1 VLITCRVPE
10 GQELLKLPAAMP
22 TPTGVFDHPSHHAT
36 PGQVPQMFTTRV
48 QWFLNGGQATDG
60 NFEVRKGD
68 AESGQVKYQV
78 EHGAR
83 PETRDAQGA
92 PPRERGAPAR
102 TKGADISDLQGPR
115 SASPASSGRQSR
127 RGPMGGSPANAPA
140 ARRTA
145 ARGAR
150 RSSCLRWWAPW
161 QPSMG
166 NLAAGG
172 PRGGKVS
179 AADQA
184 AIDEAQF
191 NSKTRRAHS

>member
-115 SASPASSGRQSR
+115 SASPASSGRHL
-127 RGPMGGSPANAPA
+127 GKAEGGRWAGLPLTLPQPAGRPRAGQGA
-140 ARRTA
+140 AA
-145 ARGAR
+145 
-150 RSSCLRWWAPW
+150 
-161 QPSMG
+161 
-166 NLAAGG
+166 
-172 PRGGKVS
+172 V
-179 AADQA
+179 
-184 AIDEAQF
+184 
-191 NSKTRRAHS
+191 